1 MNIFKL
7 ARLLLGKKEIDAFK
21 ELSLKLADILDII
34 NKNFK
39 GKDQRVYALVSC
51 AYTLLFFPA
60 EEALK
65 DEADWQRYMDDV
77 IRTLRK
83 LAGESAA
90 IIRKPKGVV

>member
-7 ARLLLGKKEIDAFK
+7 ARLLLSKKEIVAFK
-21 ELSLKLADILDII
+21 ELSVKLADIFDII
-34 NKNFK
+34 RKNFEN
-39 GKDQRVYALVSC
+39 KDQQKYALMSC
-51 AYTLLFFPA
+51 AFTLLFLPA

-83 LAGESAA
+83 LAGEYAA
-90 IIRKPKGVV
+90 AIRKPKGVV